1 MNALVQHY
9 HRSSLTAKLAF
20 AFFVV
25 LVMAIA
31 LSVQGM
37 LAVGRVNKEI
47 QEMYERDLQGVSNAR
62 AIQFHYASMG
72 RHLRNAL
79 LTTDTADR
87 AKALAEL
94 DRSHQD
100 IVREVGELRRRI
112 DQEDNRRNLLTF
124 DENYA
129 AYRKNVEQ
137 LLELARQ
144 GQLEEARR
152 RGASREFTVA
162 GDTVAQAMEAVAATK
177 EDSARYTLRSVQ
189 ELAQQTRMRGGTL
202 LAIGALFSVLF
213 AWLIARS
220 IRVPAFELRTAVE
233 RIAEGDLQQEVPHTS
248 YLNDLGALARAVAVL
263 QQGARELEVQRW
275 VKTHTA
281 SVSVE
286 LQSTRSFV
294 ELAQRFFALSAP
306 LLDMGHGV
314 LYIYEKNQRRLRLL
328 TGFAHRERKSL
339 EQYIQLGQGLVGQ
352 CALERAAITLREPP
366 ADYVRIGS
374 ALGDAAPKC
383 ICVLPIQRGD
393 DLLGVLEIASF
404 EDLSPA
410 RQALLDAL
418 MPALA
423 ANLEILERNVATHR
437 LLEETQAQAKTLEQ
451 QALELAAQKDSIAA
465 TEAWY
470 HGIIESAPDGLMVT
484 DEHGTVIMVN
494 PRMLDLFGY
503 AEHELVGQPMEIL
516 VPHAI
521 RGHHPGLRQGFLA
534 VGLPRNMG
542 GTNSSLKGVRKDG
555 SEFPVEV
562 GLSRLPAIGGHGVCV
577 CASVRDV
584 TNRNRVE
591 QEVRNS
597 QRQIRTL
604 VDGIGSII
612 TLKDREGRYQLLNAT
627 YAKYVGTGESEVLGK
642 SAHDLWPREMA
653 DKIVEVENRVL
664 ETGEAITYEEI
675 IPTADGSE
683 PRSFMT
689 TKTPLV
695 NEAGEIYGICGI
707 ATDITEH
714 KKSQE
719 AMRLANAEQT
729 AMFEATTLGIAF
741 IRERVVVRGNSQL
754 DALFG
759 TAQLG
764 QSPRAWYATE
774 EAFNQGL
781 SEIYEQL
788 SRGEKHHREEELVRA
803 DGTRFW
809 CQLSGA
815 AIDPSDLGKGTVWML
830 LDVTARKQAEQ
841 EVQRSRQF
849 MEAVL
854 ENINS
859 AIYVKDVQGAYTYVN
874 SDWERATGLERA
886 QVLGHSALD
895 VHPRGRGEAYHA
907 MDLQALEAGQL
918 LVTEEVA
925 GQEGEERHFQV
936 TKVPMR
942 QGDEISG
949 LCSIAFDVTDR
960 KKSEEDIRRAKEMAE
975 DATRAKSEFL
985 ANMSHEIRT
994 PMNAIIGMSHL
1005 ALQTALDN
1013 KQRNYIEKV
1022 NRAAESLLGI
1032 INDIL
1037 DFSKIEA
1044 GKMSMEQV
1052 DFRLEDVL
1060 DHVANLIGMKAED
1073 KGLELLFSTAD
1084 EVPTAL
1090 VGDPLR
1096 LGQILANLGSNAV
1109 KFAEQGEIVL
1119 GIEVA
1124 GQHSEG
1130 VELHFWVK
1138 DSGIGMTPEQC
1149 ERLFQ
1154 SFSQADSST
1163 TRRYGGTGLGL
1174 AISKTLVEMMQ
1185 GRIWVES
1192 AVGQGSTFHFHVR
1205 FGLQA
1210 QPMPR
1215 RMFDAHEL
1223 LGLRVLV
1230 VDDNAAAREILSTM
1244 ARRFGLEVD
1253 MARDGDE
1260 GLRMVE
1266 GAESR
1271 SLAYDLVLMDWKM
1284 PRMDGAEAV
1293 RRMQALKGGAAPA
1306 VIMVTAFGREEAMNA
1321 VHSQGARVNAVLTK
1335 PVTASTLL
1343 EAVGEALGRGRVV
1356 PDRVATRAQGQ
1367 TEHLQQLKGA
1377 RVLLVEDN
1385 ALNQELAMELL
1396 RQAGMEV
1403 VLANHG
1409 QEALDL
1415 LAADPRFD
1423 GVLMDCQMPVMDG
1436 YTATRHLRSLPQFAN
1451 LPIIAMTANAM
1462 AGDREKV
1469 IAAGMVDHI
1478 PKPLRVEEMF
1488 ACMARWIRPAAP
1500 AAAPA
1505 VAALDKAP
1513 RPGASAGAKAAKAV
1527 DVDLP
1532 ALPGVDQAVGL
1543 GVVLNDRRLYRRLL
1557 GMFLEEYP
1565 GFEQAVADAVQQGD
1579 WPLATRLAHTL
1590 KGAAGTIGARQLA
1603 AAAGALEAEGAH
1615 EARAPEAAQLLA
1627 EVGAL
1632 LRPLIE
1638 ALQASGLDTG
1648 GGAAQAAPPPA
1659 AAVARSAEA
1668 EALLARLRKLLG
1680 DSDADAGDVLEAL
1693 VARLAADGDP
1703 LADALSA
1710 VNRAIERID
1719 FDRALE
1725 ALGALAPA
1733 HPG

>member
-1 MNALVQHY
+1 MNAIVQHY

-20 AFFVV
+20 AFFVI
-25 LVMAIA
+25 LLMAIV
-31 LSVQGM
+31 LSVLGM
-37 LAVGRVNKEI
+37 QAVSRVNDEI
-47 QEMYERDLQGVSNAR
+47 QDMYERDLQGVSNAR

-79 LTTDTADR
+79 LTVETDDR
-87 AKALAEL
+87 AQALERL
-94 DRSHQD
+94 DQSHQD
-100 IVREVGELRRRI
+100 ILREVGELRGRI
-112 DQEDNRRNLLTF
+112 VRDDNRRNLLTF
-124 DENYA
+124 DQNYA
-129 AYRKNVEQ
+129 EYRKRVEG

-144 GQLEEARR
+144 GQLQEARR
-152 RGASREFTVA
+152 QVSSREFAVV
-162 GDTVAQAMEAVAATK
+162 GDTVAQSMEAVAATK
-177 EDSARYTLRSVQ
+177 EDSARATLRSVQ
-189 ELAQQTRMRGGTL
+189 DLAQQTRIRGSTL
-202 LAIGALFSVLF
+202 LVMGGLFSVLF

-233 RIAEGDLQQEVPHTS
+233 RIAEGDLLQEVPHTS

-263 QQGARELEVQRW
+263 QRGARELEVQRW

-281 SVSVE
+281 SVSAE
-286 LQSTRSFV
+286 LQSTQSFV
-294 ELAQRFFALSAP
+294 ELAQRFFTLSAP
-306 LLDMGHGV
+306 LLDIGHGV
-314 LYIYEKNQRRLRLL
+314 LYIYEKSQRHLRLL
-328 TGFAHRERKSL
+328 TGFAHRERKTMD
-339 EQYIQLGQGLVGQ
+339 QYIQLGQGLVGQ
-352 CALERAAITLREPP
+352 CALERSAITLTQPP
-366 ADYVRIGS
+366 PDYVRIGS
-374 ALGDAAPKC
+374 ALGDAAPRC

-393 DLLGVLEIASF
+393 ELLGVLEIASF
-404 EDLSPA
+404 QIFSPA
-410 RQALLDAL
+410 QQALLDAL

-451 QALELAAQKDSIAA
+451 QAHELATQKDSIAA

-516 VPHAI
+516 VPSAI
-521 RGHHPGLRQGFLA
+521 RDRHPGLRQGFLA

-542 GTNSSLKGVRKDG
+542 GTNANLKGVRKDG

-584 TNRNRVE
+584 TERNRVE

-627 YAKYVGTGESEVLGK
+627 YAKYAGTSEHEVLGK
-642 SAHDLWPREMA
+642 NAHDLWPKEMA
-653 DKIVEVENRVL
+653 DKIWEVENRVL
-664 ETGEAITYEEI
+664 ERGEAITYEEI

-683 PRSFMT
+683 QRSFMT
-689 TKTPLV
+689 TKTPLI

-719 AMRLANAEQT
+719 AMQLAHAEQT

-741 IRERVVVRGNSQL
+741 IKDRVVVRGNTQL
-754 DALFG
+754 DTLFG
-759 TAQLG
+759 TGQLG
-764 QSPRAWYATE
+764 QSPRAWYASDD
-774 EAFNQGL
+774 AFAHALN
-781 SEIYEQL
+781 EIYGQL
-788 SRGEKHHREEELVRA
+788 SSGEKHQREEELVRA

-815 AIDPSDLGKGTVWML
+815 AIDPDDLSKGTVWML
-830 LDVTARKQAEQ
+830 LDVTIRK
-841 EVQRSRQF
+841 
-849 MEAVL
+849 
-854 ENINS
+854 
-859 AIYVKDVQGAYTYVN
+859 T
-874 SDWERATGLERA
+874 
-886 QVLGHSALD
+886 
-895 VHPRGRGEAYHA
+895 
-907 MDLQALEAGQL
+907 
-918 LVTEEVA
+918 
-925 GQEGEERHFQV
+925 
-936 TKVPMR
+936 
-942 QGDEISG
+942 
-949 LCSIAFDVTDR
+949 
-960 KKSEEDIRRAKEMAE
+960 SEEDIRRAKEMAE
-975 DATRAKSEFL
+975 EATRAKSEFL

-1084 EVPTAL
+1084 DVPTAL

-1109 KFAEQGEIVL
+1109 KFAEQGEIML
-1119 GIEVA
+1119 GIELA
-1124 GQHSEG
+1124 GQQG
-1130 VELHFWVK
+1130 KPGGDVELHFWVK

-1149 ERLFQ
+1149 QRLFQ

-1174 AISKTLVEMMQ
+1174 AISKTLVELMK

-1192 AVGQGSTFHFHVR
+1192 TEGQGSTFHFHVH

-1215 RMFDAHEL
+1215 RMFDANEL

-1253 MARDGDE
+1253 MARDGEE

-1266 GAESR
+1266 GADSR

-1284 PRMDGAEAV
+1284 PRMDGAETV

-1306 VIMVTAFGREEAMNA
+1306 VIMVTAFGREEAMTA
-1321 VHSQGARVNAVLTK
+1321 VQSHGARVNAVLTK

-1343 EAVGEALGRGRVV
+1343 EAVAEALGKGRLVSDRVV
-1356 PDRVATRAQGQ
+1356 AKADGR

-1403 VLANHG
+1403 VLANNG

-1469 IAAGMVDHI
+1469 MDAGMVDHI

-1488 ACMARWIRPAAP
+1488 ACMARWINPAATTAQTTP
-1500 AAAPA
+1500 EQAFNQGGS
-1505 VAALDKAP
+1505 VADP
-1513 RPGASAGAKAAKAV
+1513 
-1527 DVDLP
+1527 DLP
-1532 ALPGVDQAVGL
+1532 QLPGVDQAIGL
-1543 GVVLNDRRLYRRLL
+1543 RIVQNDRRLYRRLL
-1557 GMFLEEYP
+1557 GMFLQEYT
-1565 GFEQAVADAVQQGD
+1565 GFETAVAEALHQGD

-1590 KGAAGTIGARQLA
+1590 KGAAGTIGATNVA
-1603 AAAGALEAEGAH
+1603 SAAGALEAEGAH
-1615 EARAPEAAQLLA
+1615 ESRVPAALEMLSQIG
-1627 EVGAL
+1627 VL
-1632 LRPLIE
+1632 LRPLIK
-1638 ALQASGLDTG
+1638 ALQESTASS
-1648 GGAAQAAPPPA
+1648 GAGTVQARSEP
-1659 AAVARSAEA
+1659 VVSKARSAET
-1668 EALLARLRKLLG
+1668 EALLSRLRKLLR
-1680 DSDADAGDVLEAL
+1680 DSDADAGDALENL

-1703 LADALSA
+1703 LAESLSA
-1710 VNRAIERID
+1710 VSRAIDRID
-1719 FDRALE
+1719 FDAALSALE
-1725 ALGALAPA
+1725 VQAPA
-1733 HPG
+1733 QPG

>member
-20 AFFVV
+20 AFFVI
-25 LVMAIA
+25 LVMTAV
-31 LSVQGM
+31 LSVLGM
-37 LAVGRVNKEI
+37 QTVARVNNDI
-47 QEMYERDLQGVSNAR
+47 QAMYEKDLQGISNAR

-72 RHLRNAL
+72 RYLRNAL
-79 LTTDTADR
+79 LTTEAADR
-87 AKALAEL
+87 AQALEKLDQSHRDILREL
-94 DRSHQD
+94 
-100 IVREVGELRRRI
+100 GELRGRI
-112 DQEDNRRNLLTF
+112 IREDNTRNLLTF
-124 DENYA
+124 EQNYA
-129 AYRKNVEQ
+129 VYRKSIEQ
-137 LLELARQ
+137 LLELANQ

-152 RGASREFTVA
+152 RAASREFGVV
-162 GDTVAQAMEAVAATK
+162 GDTVAQSMEAVAATK
-177 EDSARYTLRSVQ
+177 EDGARSTLRSVQ
-189 ELAQQTRMRGGTL
+189 EQAQQTRLNGGVL
-202 LAIGALFSVLF
+202 LAGGALFSVLF

-233 RIAEGDLQQEVPHTS
+233 RIADGDLLQEVPHTTHRS
-248 YLNDLGALARAVAVL
+248 DLGALARAVAVL
-263 QQGARELEVQRW
+263 QQGARELEVERW

-281 SVSVE
+281 SVSAE

-306 LLDMGHGV
+306 LLDIGHGV

-352 CALERAAITLREPP
+352 CAMERNAITLRQPP

-374 ALGDAAPKC
+374 ALGDAAPRC

-393 DLLGVLEIASF
+393 ELLGVLEIASF
-404 EDLSPA
+404 EAFSPA
-410 RQALLDAL
+410 QQALLDAL

-437 LLEETQAQAKTLEQ
+437 LLEETQAQAQTLER
-451 QALELAAQKDSIAA
+451 QAHELAEQKDSIAA

-516 VPHAI
+516 VPSAI
-521 RGHHPGLRQGFLA
+521 RGRHPGLREGFLA

-542 GTNSSLKGVRKDG
+542 GNNSSLKGVRKDG

-584 TNRNRVE
+584 TDRNRVE

-627 YAKYVGTGESEVLGK
+627 YAKYVGVSEQEVLGK
-642 SAHDLWPREMA
+642 SAYDLWPKEMA
-653 DKIVEVENRVL
+653 DKIVAVENRVL
-664 ETGEAITYEEI
+664 NGGEAITYEEI

-683 PRSFMT
+683 QRSFMT

-741 IRERVVVRGNSQL
+741 IRDRVVVRGNSQL

-759 TAQLG
+759 TGQLG
-764 QSPRAWYATE
+764 QSPRAWYASDET
-774 EAFNQGL
+774 FDL
-781 SEIYEQL
+781 VISEIYEQL

-815 AIDPSDLGKGTVWML
+815 AIDPGDLGKGTVWML
-830 LDVTARKQAEQ
+830 LDVTGRKEAQQ

-874 SDWERATGLERA
+874 SDWERATGLARA
-886 QVLGHSALD
+886 RVLGHSAIEVD
-895 VHPRGRGEAYHA
+895 PSGRGQSYHA
-907 MDLQALEAGQL
+907 LDMQALEAGQL
-918 LVTEEVA
+918 MVTEEVA
-925 GQEGEERHFQV
+925 GEDGEERHFQV

-1084 EVPTAL
+1084 DVPTAL

-1119 GIEVA
+1119 GIELA
-1124 GQHSEG
+1124 GQQGEPG
-1130 VELHFWVK
+1130 GDVELHFWVK

-1149 ERLFQ
+1149 ARLFQ

-1174 AISKTLVEMMQ
+1174 AISKTLVELMK

-1192 AVGQGSTFHFHVR
+1192 TEGQGSTFHFHVH

-1215 RMFDAHEL
+1215 RMFDANEL

-1253 MARDGDE
+1253 MARDGEE

-1266 GAESR
+1266 GADSR

-1284 PRMDGAEAV
+1284 PRMDGAETV

-1321 VHSQGARVNAVLTK
+1321 VHSRGARVNAVLTK

-1343 EAVGEALGRGRVV
+1343 EAVGEALGRGRLVS
-1356 PDRVATRAQGQ
+1356 DRVTTRAQGQ

-1403 VLANHG
+1403 VLANNG

-1415 LAADPRFD
+1415 LAADPKFD

-1436 YTATRHLRSLPQFAN
+1436 YTATRHLRSLPQFAD

-1469 IAAGMVDHI
+1469 IEAGMVDHI

-1488 ACMARWIRPAAP
+1488 ACMARWIKPAAP
-1500 AAAPA
+1500 ALVQGSP
-1505 VAALDKAP
+1505 L
-1513 RPGASAGAKAAKAV
+1513 RPTAKAA
-1527 DVDLP
+1527 DPDLP
-1532 ALPGVDQAVGL
+1532 QLPGVDQAVGL
-1543 GVVLNDRRLYRRLL
+1543 GIVQNDRRLYRRLL
-1557 GMFLEEYP
+1557 GMFLEEYT
-1565 GFEQAVADAVQQGD
+1565 GFEQAMADAVQQGD

-1590 KGAAGTIGARQLA
+1590 KGAAGTIGARPLA
-1603 AAAGALEAEGAH
+1603 SAAGALEAEGAH
-1615 EARAPEAAQLLA
+1615 EARAPVAGELLA
-1627 EVGAL
+1627 ELGVL

-1638 ALQASGLDTG
+1638 ALQASGLDS
-1648 GGAAQAAPPPA
+1648 GASTAQAVPAPAP
-1659 AAVARSAEA
+1659 AVARSAEA
-1668 EALLARLRKLLG
+1668 EALLVRLRKLLG

-1693 VARLAADGDP
+1693 VSRLAADGDP

>member
-25 LVMAIA
+25 LVMAIV

-37 LAVGRVNKEI
+37 QAVGRVNKDI

-79 LTTDTADR
+79 LTTDAADR
-87 AKALAEL
+87 AQALAEL

-129 AYRKNVEQ
+129 EYRKSVEQ

-189 ELAQQTRMRGGTL
+189 ELAQQTRLRGGTL

-286 LQSTRSFV
+286 LQATRSFV

-352 CALERAAITLREPP
+352 CALERSAITLREPP

-383 ICVLPIQRGD
+383 ICVLPIQRGEE
-393 DLLGVLEIASF
+393 LLGVLEIASF
-404 EDLSPA
+404 EALTPA

-451 QALELAAQKDSIAA
+451 QAQELAAQKDSIAS

-521 RGHHPGLRQGFLA
+521 RGRHPGLRQGFLA

-542 GTNSSLKGVRKDG
+542 GTNANLKGVRKDG

-584 TNRNRVE
+584 TERNRVE

-627 YAKYVGTGESEVLGK
+627 YSKYVGTSENEVLGK
-642 SAHDLWPREMA
+642 SAHDLWPKEMA

-664 ETGEAITYEEI
+664 ERGEAITYEEI

-683 PRSFMT
+683 KRSFMT

-714 KKSQE
+714 QKSQE

-741 IRERVVVRGNSQL
+741 IKERVVVRGNSQL

-759 TAQLG
+759 TGQLG
-764 QSPRAWYATE
+764 QSPRAWYASD
-774 EAFNQGL
+774 EAFNQGI

-815 AIDPSDLGKGTVWML
+815 AIDPGDLGKGTVWML
-830 LDVTARKQAEQ
+830 LDVTARKQAQQ

-859 AIYVKDVQGAYTYVN
+859 AIYVKDVRGAYTYVN

-895 VHPRGRGEAYHA
+895 VHPPGRSQTYHA

-925 GQEGEERHFQV
+925 GPEGEERHFQV

-1084 EVPTAL
+1084 DVPTAL
-1090 VGDPLR
+1090 IGDPLR

-1124 GQHSEG
+1124 GQQGDPGGE

-1215 RMFDAHEL
+1215 RMFEAHEL

-1266 GAESR
+1266 SADSR
-1271 SLAYDLVLMDWKM
+1271 ALAYDLVLMDWKM
-1284 PRMDGAEAV
+1284 PRMDGAETV

-1356 PDRVATRAQGQ
+1356 SDRVATRAQGQ

-1403 VLANHG
+1403 VLANNG

-1436 YTATRHLRSLPQFAN
+1436 YTATRHLRSLPQFAD

-1469 IAAGMVDHI
+1469 IAAGMLDHI

-1488 ACMARWIRPAAP
+1488 ACMARWIKPAAP
-1500 AAAPA
+1500 ALVQGGP
-1505 VAALDKAP
+1505 L
-1513 RPGASAGAKAAKAV
+1513 RPTAKAA
-1527 DVDLP
+1527 DPDLP
-1532 ALPGVDQAVGL
+1532 PLPGVDQAVGL

-1603 AAAGALEAEGAH
+1603 TAAGALEAEAAQGV
-1615 EARAPEAAQLLA
+1615 RAPVAAQLLA

-1648 GGAAQAAPPPA
+1648 AGAAQAVPAPA

-1680 DSDADAGDVLEAL
+1680 DSDADAGDVLDAL

-1703 LADALSA
+1703 LAEALS
-1710 VNRAIERID
+1710 VVGRAIERID

>member
-25 LVMAIA
+25 LVMAA
-31 LSVQGM
+31 VLSVQGM
-37 LAVGRVNKEI
+37 QTVGRVNDDI
-47 QEMYERDLQGVSNAR
+47 QAMYEKDLQGISNAR

-72 RHLRNAL
+72 RHMRNFL
-79 LTTDTADR
+79 LTTEAADR
-87 AKALAEL
+87 AQALEKL
-94 DRSHQD
+94 DQSHQD
-100 IVREVGELRRRI
+100 IVRELGQLRGRI
-112 DQEDNRRNLLTF
+112 IREDNTRNLLTF
-124 DENYA
+124 EQNYA
-129 AYRKNVEQ
+129 VYRKNVEQ

-152 RGASREFTVA
+152 QAASREFGVV

-177 EDSARYTLRSVQ
+177 EDGARSTLRSVQ
-189 ELAQQTRMRGGTL
+189 ELAQQTRMHGGLL
-202 LAIGALFSVLF
+202 LAAGALFSVLF

-233 RIAEGDLQQEVPHTS
+233 RIAGGDLQQEVPHTS

-263 QQGARELEVQRW
+263 QQGARELEMQRW

-306 LLDMGHGV
+306 LLNVGHGV

-352 CALERAAITLREPP
+352 CALERSAITLREPP

-374 ALGDAAPKC
+374 ALGDAAPRC

-404 EDLSPA
+404 EDLTPA

-437 LLEETQAQAKTLEQ
+437 LLEETQAQAQTLEQ
-451 QALELAAQKDSIAA
+451 QAQELAAQKDSIAA

-521 RGHHPGLRQGFLA
+521 RGRHPGLREGFLA

-542 GTNSSLKGVRKDG
+542 GNNASLKGVRKDG

-584 TNRNRVE
+584 TDRNRVE

-627 YAKYVGTGESEVLGK
+627 YSKYVGVSENEVVGK
-642 SAHDLWPREMA
+642 SAHELWPKEMA
-653 DKIVEVENRVL
+653 DKIVEVESRVL
-664 ETGEAITYEEI
+664 EQGESITYEEI

-683 PRSFMT
+683 QRSFMT

-741 IRERVVVRGNSQL
+741 IRDRVVVRGNSQL

-759 TAQLG
+759 TEQLG
-764 QSPRAWYATE
+764 QSPRAWYATD

-788 SRGEKHHREEELVRA
+788 SRGEKHHREEELARA

-815 AIDPSDLGKGTVWML
+815 AIDPGDLGKGTVWML
-830 LDVTARKQAEQ
+830 LDVTGRKEAEQ

-874 SDWERATGLERA
+874 SDWERATGLARA
-886 QVLGHSALD
+886 QVLGHSAIE
-895 VHPRGRGEAYHA
+895 VHPPGRGQSYHA

-925 GQEGEERHFQV
+925 GQGDQERHFQV

-975 DATRAKSEFL
+975 EATRAKSEFL

-1084 EVPTAL
+1084 DVPTAL

-1124 GQHSEG
+1124 GQQGEPGGG

-1149 ERLFQ
+1149 ARLFQ

-1192 AVGQGSTFHFHVR
+1192 TEGHGSTFHFHVR

-1215 RMFDAHEL
+1215 RMFDANEL

-1266 GAESR
+1266 SADSR

-1284 PRMDGAEAV
+1284 PRMDGAETV

-1321 VHSQGARVNAVLTK
+1321 VHSRGARVNAVLTK

-1356 PDRVATRAQGQ
+1356 SDRVATRAQGQ

-1403 VLANHG
+1403 VLANNG

-1436 YTATRHLRSLPQFAN
+1436 YTATRHLRSLPQFAD

-1469 IAAGMVDHI
+1469 IEAGMVDHI

-1488 ACMARWIRPAAP
+1488 ACMARWIKPAAP
-1500 AAAPA
+1500 AAA
-1505 VAALDKAP
+1505 
-1513 RPGASAGAKAAKAV
+1513 ASAIAIHGQVPGHGVKAA
-1527 DVDLP
+1527 DPGLP
-1532 ALPGVDQAVGL
+1532 QLPGVDQAVGL
-1543 GVVLNDRRLYRRLL
+1543 RTVQNDRRLYRRLL
-1557 GMFLEEYP
+1557 GMFLEEYT
-1565 GFEQAVADAVQQGD
+1565 GFEQAVADSVQQGD
-1579 WPLATRLAHTL
+1579 WPLTTRLAHTL

-1603 AAAGALEAEGAH
+1603 SAAGALEAEGAH
-1615 EARAPEAAQLLA
+1615 EARAPVAVGLLA
-1627 EVGAL
+1627 ELGVL

-1638 ALQASGLDTG
+1638 ALQTSGLD
-1648 GGAAQAAPPPA
+1648 ARAVSAQAVPAPA
-1659 AAVARSAEA
+1659 VAVARSAEA
-1668 EALLARLRKLLG
+1668 EALLGRLRKLLG

-1703 LADALSA
+1703 LAQSLSV